1 MDDPRQEMM
10 SMEDRVKSARSLV
23 KNTMQQIM
31 LKTGLPPYLM
41 DLIVCEALADIRNF
55 EIHWGE
61 DPPRR
66 PAPTENREGDENAVG
81 EN

>member
-10 SMEDRVKSARSLV
+10 AMEDRVKSARSLV

-41 DLIVCEALADIRNF
+41 DLVVCEALADIRNF

-61 DPPRR
+61 EPQRR
-66 PAPTENREGDENAVG
+66 PAPTVQQEGDENAVG

>member
-1 MDDPRQEMM
+1 MDDPRREMM
-10 SMEDRVKSARSLV
+10 AMEDRVKSARSLV

-55 EIHWGE
+55 EIHWSDE
-61 DPPRR
+61 PQRR
-66 PAPTENREGDENAVG
+66 PAPAAPQEGDENAVG
-81 EN
+81 EH